1 MQASVAATAQT
12 AEELSRD
19 LGVFVNRLLAS
30 THRDLFAAIEKAG
43 LSITQVKCLQVLYEA
58 DAPLSLGAV
67 SDSLGLSLPAISRA
81 VDSLVRRGEVK
92 REEDP
97 RDRRSKLLTVT
108 ARGRATCERLL
119 ALRLAGIR
127 TFVAELEPGEQQALA
142 DALSPVLQRTA
153 P

>member
-58 DAPLSLGAV
+58 DSPLSLGAV

-81 VDSLVRRGEVK
+81 VDALVRRGEVK

-142 DALSPVLQRTA
+142 HALSPVLQRTA

>member
-1 MQASVAATAQT
+1 MQASVVATTET
-12 AEELSRD
+12 AEALSRD

-81 VDSLVRRGEVK
+81 VDALVRRNEVK

-97 RDRRSKLLTVT
+97 RDRRSKLVTVT
-108 ARGRATCERLL
+108 ARGRATSERLL

-127 TFVAELEPGEQQALA
+127 TFVAELEPAEQQALA

>member
-1 MQASVAATAQT
+1 M
-12 AEELSRD
+12 
-19 LGVFVNRLLAS
+19 
-30 THRDLFAAIEKAG
+30 
-43 LSITQVKCLQVLYEA
+43 LYEA

-81 VDSLVRRGEVK
+81 VDALVRRGEVK
-92 REEDP
+92 READP
-97 RDRRSKLLTVT
+97 RDRRSKLVTVT

-127 TFVAELEPGEQQALA
+127 TFVAELEPAEQQALA